1 MIKTVHP
8 RILLG
13 AARPTKAQ
21 NQQCDYIIKT
31 FPQRFSSAVCYINVS
46 TSCFIAIPYPFLQ
59 HFTIRNRRTKTNIM
73 NAPEGIF
80 K

>member
-1 MIKTVHP
+1 MIKTVHS

-31 FPQRFSSAVCYINVS
+31 FPQRFSSDICYINVS
-46 TSCFIAIPYPFLQ
+46 TLGFIADLYPFLQ
-59 HFTIRNRRTKTNIM
+59 HFTIRKKRTRTNMM
-73 NAPEGIF
+73 NAPDGIF